1 MNISH
6 FEPDGKNVKEII
18 NYADKLFHGSENE
31 KLKAR
36 ELYQSALE
44 KVPNNQEGDKP
55 YILRGI
61 IRKRIWDCEKKLNK
75 NQKFFSEAGQD
86 KFIKDNFFK
95 NQNNGFFIEIG
106 AFDGIEGSNCHYFE
120 KYESWEGVAIEASPK
135 QFQKLE
141 RNRKCE
147 KINAV
152 IGPEEKEVEF
162 CEITEGFTQM
172 SGIYNSSYKDSMDR
186 IQNKSYSKINIIKTK
201 STPFKKLI
209 SSDKI
214 IDFISIDIEGNELDV
229 INSIDFNKYEI
240 KVILL
245 ENNIPQKLNYINF
258 FKERNF
264 SYFDRVGMDEIYFN
278 KKYFNF

>member
-1 MNISH
+1 MNVSY
-6 FEPDGKNVKEII
+6 FNPDGKNVKDII
-18 NYADKLFHGSENE
+18 NHGDKLFNGSENE
-31 KLKAR
+31 KLRAR
-36 ELYQSALE
+36 ELYLSALE
-44 KVPNNQEGDKP
+44 KVPNDQEGDKP
-55 YILRGI
+55 YVLRGI

-75 NQKFFSEAGQD
+75 NEKFSSEAGQD
-86 KFIKDNFFK
+86 KLIKDKFFK
-95 NQNNGFFIEIG
+95 NQHSGFFVEIG

-120 KYESWEGVAIEASPK
+120 KYESWEGIAIEASPK

-141 RNRKCE
+141 GNRKCE

-172 SGIYNSSYKDSMDR
+172 SGIYNSNYKNSMDR
-186 IQNKSYSKINIIKTK
+186 IQKKSYSKINIIKTK
-201 STPFKKLI
+201 STTFKKII
-209 SSDKI
+209 SSNKI

-229 INSIDFNKYEI
+229 INSIDFNTYEI

-245 ENNIPQKLNYINF
+245 ENNIPEKLNYIDF
-258 FKERNF
+258 FKKRNF

>member
-1 MNISH
+1 MNISY
-6 FEPDGKNVKEII
+6 FDPDGKNVKDII
-18 NYADKLFHGSENE
+18 NSGDKLFNGSKNE

-36 ELYQSALE
+36 ELYLSALE
-44 KVPNNQEGDKP
+44 IVPNNQDSNKP

-75 NQKFFSEAGQD
+75 NEKFFSEAGQD
-86 KFIKDNFFK
+86 KLIKDKFFK
-95 NQNNGFFIEIG
+95 NQRNGFFIEIG
-106 AFDGIEGSNCHYFE
+106 AFDGIEGSNCCYFE
-120 KYESWEGVAIEASPK
+120 KYESWEGIAIEASPK
-135 QFQKLE
+135 QFQKLQK
-141 RNRKCE
+141 NRKCE
-147 KINAV
+147 MINAV

-186 IQNKSYSKINIIKTK
+186 IQKKSNSKINLIKTK
-201 STPFKKLI
+201 STPFNKI
-209 SSDKI
+209 IPNNKI

-229 INSIDFNKYEI
+229 INSIDFNQYEI

-245 ENNIPQKLNYINF
+245 ENNIPQKLSYINF

>member
-1 MNISH
+1 MNISY
-6 FEPDGKNVKEII
+6 FDPDGKNVKDII
-18 NYADKLFHGSENE
+18 NSGDKLFNGSKNE

-36 ELYQSALE
+36 ELYLSALE
-44 KVPNNQEGDKP
+44 IVPNNQDSNKP

-75 NQKFFSEAGQD
+75 NEKFFSEAGQD
-86 KFIKDNFFK
+86 KLVKDNFFK
-95 NQNNGFFIEIG
+95 NQHNGFFIEIG
-106 AFDGIEGSNCHYFE
+106 AFDGIEGSNCCYFE
-120 KYESWEGVAIEASPK
+120 KYESWEGVAIEASPL
-135 QFQKLE
+135 QFQKLQK
-141 RNRKCE
+141 NRKC
-147 KINAV
+147 KMINAV

-172 SGIYNSSYKDSMDR
+172 SGINNSSYKDSMDR
-186 IQNKSYSKINIIKTK
+186 IQKKSNSKINIIKTK
-201 STPFKKLI
+201 STPFENII
-209 SSDKI
+209 SSNKI
-214 IDFISIDIEGNELDV
+214 IDFISIDIEGNEKDV

-258 FKERNF
+258 FKKRNF

-278 KKYFNF
+278 KKYFNL